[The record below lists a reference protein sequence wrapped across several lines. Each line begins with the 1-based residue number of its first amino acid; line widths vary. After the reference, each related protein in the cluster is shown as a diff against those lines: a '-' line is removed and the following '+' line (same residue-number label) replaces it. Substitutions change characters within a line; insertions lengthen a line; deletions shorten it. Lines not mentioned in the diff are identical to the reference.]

1 MVNRYAFVEP
11 TASKVTVAPSASA
24 DKFTNAN
31 KEFFATVGAASWV
44 NFTNKTMISLHL
56 YSNSRPSFEPV
67 KPWNHKFYSD
77 CYRRPATDS
86 MWTHS
91 KYMWSPHP
99 SNPIEPM
106 APETVWSPANFPSY
120 LIFDFCLSSKD
131 SNFVSQNSAHATS
144 IVKQEKHVHLAFVYI
159 DRKIIFLSPNSW

>member
-77 CYRRPATDS
+77 CYRRRATDS

-120 LIFDFCLSSKD
+120 LIFVCPPRIQILYHKIAHMRRRLSSKK
-131 SNFVSQNSAHATS
+131 NMC
-144 IVKQEKHVHLAFVYI
+144 IPHLFILTA
-159 DRKIIFLSPNSW
+159 K